1 MNAFLKKLASRK
13 FIVAAAGIASGIV
26 LIVNGSTTEGVGAV
40 IASVLGYLVAE
51 GYIDAK
57 AVQTVTDKVEDA
69 LEESASSEDFPGN
82 VVEGFASEE

>member
-1 MNAFLKKLASRK
+1 MNAFLQKLTSRK
-13 FIVAAAGIASGIV
+13 FLVAVAGIVGGIV
-26 LIVNGSTTEGVGAV
+26 LIVNGNTTEGVGAL

-69 LEESASSEDFPGN
+69 LEENATSENFPDN
-82 VVEGFASEE
+82 VVEGFLGEE

>member
-1 MNAFLKKLASRK
+1 MNAFLQKLTSRK
-13 FIVAAAGIASGIV
+13 FLVAVAGIVGGIV
-26 LIVNGSTTEGVGAV
+26 LIVNGNTTEGVGAL

-69 LEESASSEDFPGN
+69 LEENATSEDFPGN
-82 VVEGFASEE
+82 VVEGFVSEE